1 MIIDDNGGHPYLD
14 VKVTDQEVELKVLKK
29 DIHFNLLRIDL
40 DILPELIKSLQ
51 QIVAK

>member
-1 MIIDDNGGHPYLD
+1 MIIEDGHGHPYLD
-14 VKVTDQEVELKVLKK
+14 VKITDQEVELKILKK

-40 DILPELIKSLQ
+40 DVLPELINSLQ

>member
-1 MIIDDNGGHPYLD
+1 MIIDDGHGHPYLD

-29 DIHFNLLRIDL
+29 DIHFNLLRIDV
-40 DILPELIKSLQ
+40 DVLPELIKFLQ

>member
-1 MIIDDNGGHPYLD
+1 MIIDDGHGHPYLD

-40 DILPELIKSLQ
+40 GVLPELIKSLQ